1 MPMEPSAQ
9 KGFPGCLVIKPWL
22 MEQPPH
28 GERLLTWL
36 EVQRLIQGKPGAMGP
51 GVLGGLLLG
60 HLGRCRG
67 VVLARLPY
75 PMVKPAPRPRCS

>member
-1 MPMEPSAQ
+1 MPMEPSAEG
-9 KGFPGCLVIKPWL
+9 GFPACLVITPL
-22 MEQPPH
+22 LREQPPH

-36 EVQRLIQGKPGAMGP
+36 EVQRLIQGKPGGHGSRCIGRTP
-51 GVLGGLLLG
+51 FG